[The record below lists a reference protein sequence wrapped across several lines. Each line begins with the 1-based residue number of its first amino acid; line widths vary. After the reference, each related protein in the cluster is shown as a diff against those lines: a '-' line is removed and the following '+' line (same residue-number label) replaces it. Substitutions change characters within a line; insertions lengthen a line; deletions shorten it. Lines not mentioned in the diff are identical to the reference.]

1 MSGYSTHW
9 RATIF
14 AAIALHFLAA
24 IIFSWL
30 LPHLAPEKKFAD
42 VAEIELVDVDLLPPD
57 VTVIDAQAIPS
68 STQETL
74 PTFNAADLVLPEIK
88 IPESIITPPP
98 EVKPLDPPK
107 PQPPQVLKDEPK
119 PAQKIQ
125 DEEPPKEVVVP
136 KENHQRLARP
146 PITIKEVYPEQ
157 GSVLGYRGY
166 VSFAARLGK
175 DGKVK
180 STEILQS
187 SGRYFVDEI
196 ARKAALQ
203 WTFRPALDESGRPM
217 ECDKI
222 ITFDFM
228 KERS

>member
-9 RATIF
+9 RTTIF

-42 VAEIELVDVDLLPPD
+42 VAELELVDVDLLPPE
-57 VTVIDAQAIPS
+57 VTVIEAEAIPS
-68 STQETL
+68 STQESL

-88 IPESIITPPP
+88 IPESIIQPPP

-107 PQPPQVLKDEPK
+107 PPQVIKDEPK

-125 DEEPPKEVVVP
+125 DEEPPKEVVAP

-146 PITIKEVYPEQ
+146 PVTIKEVYPEQ
-157 GSVLGYRGY
+157 GSVLGFKGY